1 MSVSKPDSK
10 INGTNGVP
18 PIDYRGPHLVLGTAA
33 ISSTNGKGLPT
44 LLQSLSSLPIP
55 ITSIDTAPFYPSQ
68 RPGYIESL
76 LGSVLD
82 SSKLAHEI
90 DTKTMVLSKTISN
103 QGVGELH
110 CEKVREAI
118 QGSVQR
124 LKRPKVRTLLAARPD
139 HEATV
144 AEIAGIFSAKVHEGL
159 CDQWGVC
166 NFSATQLKDLIRTA
180 DKRNWHPPKVYQGR
194 YSALHRRRAEELFDL
209 VEAHN
214 MVFVAA
220 HAPTALKSH
229 SFSFPHGRNGHST
242 NGTVK
247 LNVFDMPEVEET
259 VQVLQALETMHN
271 LTPRAVSLRWLAY
284 HSRLRPEDSIVLE
297 PTTAEE
303 LENDVEEIA
312 KGPLLEDVLKEIDR
326 AWQAEEDNGPYER

>member
-1 MSVSKPDSK
+1 MAASSSDSK
-10 INGTNGVP
+10 TDGPIRASA
-18 PIDYRGPHLVLGTAA
+18 IDYRGPRLILGTAA
-33 ISSTNGKGLPT
+33 ISSTHGKELPT

-76 LGSVLD
+76 LGSALD

-110 CEKVREAI
+110 SQKVRETI

-124 LKRPKVRTLLAARPD
+124 LKRPKVRTFSAARPD
-139 HEATV
+139 QDATV

-180 DKRNWHPPKVYQGR
+180 DKRDWHPPKVYQGR
-194 YSALHRRRAEELFDL
+194 YSALHRRRAEKLLDL
-209 VEAHN
+209 VESQN

-220 HAPTALKSH
+220 HTPTASKSNTV
-229 SFSFPHGRNGHST
+229 SLSNGANGSSR

-259 VQVLQALETMHN
+259 VQVLKALEDMHN
-271 LTPRAVSLRWLAY
+271 LKTRAVSLRWLAY
-284 HSRLRPEDSIVLE
+284 HSRLRPEDGIVLE
-297 PTTAEE
+297 PATAEE
-303 LENDVEEIA
+303 LKADVQEIA
-312 KGPLLEDVLKEIDR
+312 KGPLPEDVVKEIDR
-326 AWQAEEDNGPYER
+326 AWRAEEDNRPNER